1 MRSIKRLS
9 GRTLLAFTM
18 TLAMASG
25 LYGQK
30 DPNRGWLGIDFYT
43 DGEARISKVW
53 EDSPAEAGGLRV
65 GDLIVSVNGSVLA
78 QEREWGR
85 PFEALRIGQ
94 DAEFV
99 VLRSGREVTLT
110 IVPGSAEDAFG
121 GDKDE
126 VVVEFVPGRWDSL
139 YVQVVEL
146 KEGHFALQMALKD
159 AEVALARVE
168 AARPLS
174 ETQEQVAVAL
184 QLQID
189 SINLALIETYEQ
201 IRLQTEAMAER
212 TLRVK
217 PVEVESPDVQIS
229 VATPEGAQTIWV
241 FSDAV
246 AGARFKEL
254 DEESADYFEVEGG
267 LLIVEVVEETPAY
280 NAGLREFDVITEV
293 DGERV
298 ETISELRRLVRRGQ
312 VELTFVRKGKE
323 STCTIGGD

>member
-1 MRSIKRLS
+1 
-9 GRTLLAFTM
+9 
-18 TLAMASG
+18 
-25 LYGQK
+25 
-30 DPNRGWLGIDFYT
+30 
-43 DGEARISKVW
+43 
-53 EDSPAEAGGLRV
+53 
-65 GDLIVSVNGSVLA
+65 
-78 QEREWGR
+78 
-85 PFEALRIGQ
+85 
-94 DAEFV
+94 
-99 VLRSGREVTLT
+99 
-110 IVPGSAEDAFG
+110 
-121 GDKDE
+121 
-126 VVVEFVPGRWDSL
+126 
-139 YVQVVEL
+139 VQVVEL